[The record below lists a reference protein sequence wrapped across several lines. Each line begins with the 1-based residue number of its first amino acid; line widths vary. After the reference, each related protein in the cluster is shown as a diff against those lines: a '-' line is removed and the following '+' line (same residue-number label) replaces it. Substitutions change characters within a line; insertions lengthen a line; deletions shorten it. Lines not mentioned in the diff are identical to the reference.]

1 MTQQHFSD
9 APSTRRT
16 LPIAGQKNVDL
27 DVDAELAA
35 FEAEERARLGLQQEK
50 QWLEDMANLTFT
62 KSEKGKITLLIGGL
76 TMAHDY
82 LVSGAFR
89 SLGYNVVPLDCPD
102 YDALRV
108 GKEFGNRGQCNP
120 TYFTV
125 GNLVKFL
132 IHLRDEK
139 GLTTK
144 EVVDNYVFLTAGACG
159 PCRLHLRYS
168 GSLGWCDRRPG
179 RPPRRWALCGVIS
192 RRP

>member
-1 MTQQHFSD
+1 MTQNLVSD
-9 APSTRRT
+9 GPTTRKS
-16 LPIAGQKNVDL
+16 LPIAGQKHADI
-27 DVDAELAA
+27 DVDAELRA
-35 FEAEERARLGLQQEK
+35 FEAEERARLGLEKEK

-89 SLGYNVVPLDCPD
+89 SLGYTVVPLDCPD

-132 IHLRDEK
+132 IYLRDEK

-144 EVVDNYVFLTAGACG
+144 QIVDDYVFLTAGACG
-159 PCRLHLRYS
+159 PCRLGMS
-168 GSLGWCDRRPG
+168 VTEDPT
-179 RPPRRWALCGVIS
+179 
-192 RRP
+192 